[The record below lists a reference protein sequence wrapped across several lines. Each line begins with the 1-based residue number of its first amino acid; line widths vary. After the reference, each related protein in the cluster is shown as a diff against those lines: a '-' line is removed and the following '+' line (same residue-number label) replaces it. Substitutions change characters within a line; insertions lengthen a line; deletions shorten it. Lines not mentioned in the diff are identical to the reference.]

1 MGFFGKLFSGKPSSS
16 SSKQPK
22 PAPVRNSTSSDSASD
37 SEGPQSAFLGQHFE
51 GLGDVWTAFFPGGS
65 QEFVG
70 MLQQMFP
77 QCRPTGPVMQRKD
90 GSSVILYTTPS
101 SGGLSIHS
109 NIVTRAGSG
118 EAEFVGGYPVMES
131 SPTPCVIEQAHIWS
145 NNISG
150 AVAARAQCNGALLN
164 FFLNG
169 FFQHVPQLQFG
180 SPAVF
185 HVSALALSME
195 KQKQTEFS
203 PEEGTEAYE
212 ALRRAF
218 LVGNPDKTA
227 ADFVPPVV
235 SSHGHGMLIPT
246 QVVAAWIYQVPV
258 LAVEKVEFL
267 GHSFRRIE
275 TRLAGVGDKAVFGTL
290 YVAEHILKGYE
301 PQVGDDVTGTLWLQ
315 ASMEAAEVA
324 SPEQKGPLM

>member
-1 MGFFGKLFSGKPSSS
+1 MTTNNTNRTTELVFILDRSGSMAGLVSDTIGGFN
-16 SSKQPK
+16 
-22 PAPVRNSTSSDSASD
+22 A
-37 SEGPQSAFLGQHFE
+37 
-51 GLGDVWTAFFPGGS
+51 
-65 QEFVG
+65 
-70 MLQQMFP
+70 M
-77 QCRPTGPVMQRKD
+77 
-90 GSSVILYTTPS
+90 I
-101 SGGLSIHS
+101 
-109 NIVTRAGSG
+109 
-118 EAEFVGGYPVMES
+118 
-131 SPTPCVIEQAHIWS
+131 
-145 NNISG
+145 
-150 AVAARAQCNGALLN
+150 
-164 FFLNG
+164 
-169 FFQHVPQLQFG
+169 
-180 SPAVF
+180 
-185 HVSALALSME
+185 E

-267 GHSFRRIE
+267 GRSFRRIE

-315 ASMEAAEVA
+315 ASMKAAKVV